1 MKPANQENEQMTN
14 LTALINRAAAD
25 TTTYYAA
32 QKGIF
37 FDSMDDMIAKV
48 EAEGFST
55 QQNDGERVLVGH
67 KVWMTRHGV
76 VTPVNTSNL

>member
-1 MKPANQENEQMTN
+1 MTK
-14 LTALINRAAAD
+14 LTSIINRAASD

-37 FDSMDDMIAKV
+37 FDSMEDMIAKV

-55 QQNDGERVLVGH
+55 QQNDGDRVLVGF

-76 VTPVNTSNL
+76 ITPVNTSNL